1 MANDKELLIRVRADL
16 KQALSGLDRLERE
29 IGGVGKASARTERE
43 VSRMGGSMRLLTR
56 AAGAY
61 LSLRLAKEIVM
72 QADAYNVLQARI
84 AAATRETGDYAR
96 VSGQLFRIA
105 QANGA
110 ALADTVDVFQ
120 RLQLS
125 AKALGATNQD
135 ILTVTDTVQK
145 LGVIGGS
152 STAQMAAGLMQFSQA
167 LASGTVRAEEINS
180 IIENLPML
188 ANRLESALGLLP
200 GQLRNAVNEGKV
212 LSRDVFQALLQ
223 MAPEI
228 AREFQDMPDSVGRA
242 SERLSNAFGKFLS
255 DLDKATGFTRTIAEL
270 MDDIARSLTG
280 AQRSIAD
287 IKADMDAAIK
297 SSGSEK
303 SGRNRGGA
311 HKKRIEDLRDELNQ
325 ALIAAKGPVGL
336 RLAIDQIE
344 AQLADFEAKLVDAEE
359 SRNIRA
365 KEFIRRRIKEL
376 RAQRDQLFAALEET
390 ELGGDTRKSPPAS
403 QPDKAAEARQARIE
417 KTIKALQIEAAT
429 YGMSAKEATLYR
441 LAQEGASE
449 AQLARARAALEFAES
464 EAEFEAAVR
473 ASAEAVKA
481 EGEAY
486 DAWLQKLRDEGEQV
500 YQQTRTAQERLNAEL
515 ERYQVLLNQGVIDQD
530 TYNRAVAQARK
541 SFEEME
547 KSGDQAFQ
555 RLEAAVQVWGRA
567 FTDTLADA
575 VMEGKLNF
583 RDLADSIIRDLIRI
597 QIQRRITEPLLAA
610 GTGWLGSIGFASGGP
625 VVGPGSSTSDSI
637 PARLSAGEYVVN
649 AKAVSAYGVE
659 FMEAINRIRLPR
671 YTNFPRLN
679 ITRPGT
685 HFASGGLVS
694 PLSGTPVKVE
704 IVNKGTPQRPTD
716 AQATFDPDGL
726 VVRIFTDDVA
736 RGGPIAGALE
746 STYKLNRG
754 R

>member
-1 MANDKELLIRVRADL
+1 MASNDKELLIRVRADL
-16 KQALSGLDRLERE
+16 KQALSGLDKLERE

-43 VSRMGGSMRLLTR
+43 ISRMGGSMRLLTR

-96 VSGQLFRIA
+96 VSGQLYRIA
-105 QANGA
+105 QANGV

-242 SERLSNAFGKFLS
+242 SERLANAFGKFLG
-255 DLDKATGFTRTIAEL
+255 DLGKATGITQSLAGL
-270 MDDIARSLTG
+270 MNDVARALSG
-280 AQRSIAD
+280 AQRSVSEISAE
-287 IKADMDAAIK
+287 IQRLQ
-297 SSGSEK
+297 SGGGGR
-303 SGRNRGGA
+303 GRNRGGA
-311 HKKRIEDLRDELNQ
+311 RQRRIQELTEELNA
-325 ALIAAKGPVGL
+325 ALVAAGGPAGIRIALDQVDEASANLEQRLENAAK
-336 RLAIDQIE
+336 
-344 AQLADFEAKLVDAEE
+344 
-359 SRNIRA
+359 SRNARA
-365 KEFIRRRIKEL
+365 KAAMRQRLSEL
-376 RAQRDQLFAALEET
+376 RQQRTELEAALAQT
-390 ELGGDTRKSPPAS
+390 ELDGGGARPAPAATP
-403 QPDKAAEARQARIE
+403 PDKAAEARQARIE
-417 KTIKALQIEAAT
+417 KNIRALEIEAAT
-429 YGMSAKEATLYR
+429 YGMGAKEATLYR

-449 AQLARARAALEFAES
+449 AQLARARAAMEFAES

-486 DAWLQKLRDEGEQV
+486 DAWLQKLKDEGEQV

-555 RLEAAVQVWGRA
+555 RLEAAVQGWGRA

-575 VMEGKLNF
+575 VMQGKLDF

-679 ITRPGT
+679 ISRPGT

-716 AQATFDPDGL
+716 AQATFDPDGM

-736 RGGPIAGALE
+736 RGGPISGALE